1 VIRIT
6 ELPLPLDYTPDA
18 LRLAIIKRL
27 KIRDA
32 ELIDFTLFKRSYD
45 ARKKNTVPRDEVVVP
60 CPPHGSQGGGP
71 MSHAET
77 SELLAEVQALIRE
90 REEEGVRGLAERIG
104 PSEWADL
111 VPELEP
117 AEVAVLFQ
125 WLPDEEIPALLE
137 ELSPAEAAR
146 ILRTLSQPE
155 AAELLE
161 EMDPDDA
168 ADVLE
173 NLPDTTADEILVRM
187 RAEDAAEIREL
198 AAYEPDSAGGL
209 MTPAFVAVDA
219 DGTSTQALAAIRRLV
234 DEAETVN
241 YVYVVDGERHL
252 LGVLSLYRL
261 LLSPDETPV
270 RELMAPDTVRVRAT
284 ADQEAAARLLTDRNL
299 LAIPVVD
306 DQDHLLGIITED
318 DVADVLQAEAT
329 EDIERLGGSQPLNL
343 PYRLAS
349 VALLV
354 RKRVLWLLLLFLAAG
369 YTGTVLQNFQGELSQ
384 VVALSFFIPLLIG
397 TGGNVGSQTVTL
409 IVRAMALNE
418 VAMRDIGWIVFKEM
432 RVALVLGA
440 IMAVVAFLRAYL
452 LDVDP
457 DIGLVVALTV
467 VAICIWSAT
476 VAAALPL
483 LLRRLRVDPAV
494 VSAPLITTLVDGTGL
509 IIYFEIAR
517 LVLGL

>member
-1 VIRIT
+1 M
-6 ELPLPLDYTPDA
+6 
-18 LRLAIIKRL
+18 
-27 KIRDA
+27 
-32 ELIDFTLFKRSYD
+32 S
-45 ARKKNTVPRDEVVVP
+45 EV
-60 CPPHGSQGGGP
+60 
-71 MSHAET
+71 ET
-77 SELLAEVQALIRE
+77 GELLAEVQALIRE
-90 REEEGVRGLAERIG
+90 REQEGVRGLAERIG

-111 VPELEP
+111 VPQLEP
-117 AEVAVLFQ
+117 AEVAVLIQ
-125 WLPDEEIPALLE
+125 WLPDEEVPALLE
-137 ELSPAEAAR
+137 ELPPAEAAR

-155 AAELLE
+155 AAQLLE
-161 EMDPDDA
+161 GMDPDDA
-168 ADVLE
+168 ADIIE

-209 MTPAFVAVDA
+209 MTPAFVAVEA
-219 DGTSTQALAAIRRLV
+219 DVTSAQALAAIRRLV

-241 YVYVVDGERHL
+241 YVYVVDGDRHL

-261 LLSPDETPV
+261 LLSPTETPV
-270 RELMAPDTVRVRAT
+270 RELMAPDTVRVRAS

-306 DQDHLLGIITED
+306 DEDHLLGIITED

-349 VALLV
+349 VALLF
-354 RKRVLWLLLLFLAAG
+354 RKRVFWILLLFVAEA
-369 YTGTVLQNFQGELSQ
+369 TPAPCSGTSRVSWQ

-397 TGGNVGSQTVTL
+397 TGGNMGSQTVTL
-409 IVRAMALNE
+409 IVRAMAVNE
-418 VAMRDIGWIVFKEM
+418 LAMRDIGWIVFKEM
-432 RVALVLGA
+432 RGGHGLGA
-440 IMAVVAFLRAYL
+440 VMAVVAFVRAYL
-452 LDVDP
+452 LDVGP
-457 DIGLVVALTV
+457 DIGLVVSLTV
-467 VAICIWSAT
+467 VAIGVWSAT

-517 LVLGL
+517 LVLSL